1 MLVLKSSLDTGKEA
15 QIATSVCQ
23 RFFPL
28 MFQRPDGTPE
38 EHPNNIYFK
47 FQQLKADLETHR
59 LQEQASDDC
68 SFFDFYNQIEKQ
80 ILFGITQTPQIQS
93 AKAADLLP
101 KKSTWKLPENH
112 AACIKE
118 IGMSMTRQQPT
129 EWNEFM
135 IVALG
140 IPEDEP
146 LPFLQP
152 EAQTTQ
158 AAATQPANE
167 NNSTEATT

>member
-1 MLVLKSSLDTGKEA
+1 MHR
-15 QIATSVCQ
+15 QQTS
-23 RFFPL
+23 
-28 MFQRPDGTPE
+28 
-38 EHPNNIYFK
+38 
-47 FQQLKADLETHR
+47 
-59 LQEQASDDC
+59 SDDC

-101 KKSTWKLPENH
+101 PKKSATWKLPENH

-146 LPFLQP
+146 LPFL
-152 EAQTTQ
+152 
-158 AAATQPANE
+158 
-167 NNSTEATT
+167 